1 LRNDFPF
8 NQGTLTEM
16 AAAESQLLLPVQER
30 IAALIEQGDLEA
42 VYNISQEYVKTVG
55 DMLNDYPLALAQW
68 EETNPELLQKL
79 LIRTWN
85 RLDQDMQKRFLH
97 IMLNLIN
104 RVSHS
109 ELLKEGVTTGEV
121 KSEPFDFEGDEIDL
135 DRTIEEIIQNPVPSY
150 ENIYVIERKK
160 RHKSVVII
168 MDASGSVQ
176 GEKLAMAAVAVA
188 SIATNLEG
196 RDEYGVV
203 LFSERVNIL
212 KRIDQQKPLDE
223 IIRQVLEI
231 VPEGRT
237 DIGAG
242 LLAGLNEINR
252 ATSEQ
257 KMAILLTDGQQ
268 NMGHDPLALAR
279 RFPQLHVINLPGGK
293 EDFSQKIAKCAKG
306 EFIKVNSMLDVP
318 KAILKCL
325 S

>member
-1 LRNDFPF
+1 
-8 NQGTLTEM
+8 
-16 AAAESQLLLPVQER
+16 
-30 IAALIEQGDLEA
+30 
-42 VYNISQEYVKTVG
+42 
-55 DMLNDYPLALAQW
+55 
-68 EETNPELLQKL
+68 
-79 LIRTWN
+79 
-85 RLDQDMQKRFLH
+85 
-97 IMLNLIN
+97 
-104 RVSHS
+104 
-109 ELLKEGVTTGEV
+109 
-121 KSEPFDFEGDEIDL
+121 
-135 DRTIEEIIQNPVPSY
+135 
-150 ENIYVIERKK
+150 
-160 RHKSVVII
+160 
-168 MDASGSVQ
+168 
-176 GEKLAMAAVAVA
+176 
-188 SIATNLEG
+188 
-196 RDEYGVV
+196 VV

-306 EFIKVNSMLDVP
+306 EFIKVNNMLDVP